1 MENQE
6 ELMPFINLEDI
17 AERDMIPG
25 FSARFVHSRFMT
37 FSYWNTKAGYTLP
50 EHSHPHEQVTNII
63 QGTFEITVDGETQ
76 IIEPGSVVIIPP
88 NAKHRGKSITD
99 CYILDVFHPVRED
112 YK

>member
-1 MENQE
+1 
-6 ELMPFINLEDI
+6 MPFINLEDI